1 MANATSEFLL
11 THVEVYKLMNIKL
24 NFDEDV
30 ILSSKIFKD
39 SMKKS
44 LDTAKKASERAPGIR
59 MKSSDSQSVCQ
70 SVAASCSAATRNAVA
85 RRSILKNCFTS

>member
-1 MANATSEFLL
+1 
-11 THVEVYKLMNIKL
+11 MNIKL

-59 MKSSDSQSVCQ
+59 MKSSDNQSVCQ
-70 SVAASCSAATRNAVA
+70 SVAASCRAAAKNAFSGKGI
-85 RRSILKNCFTS
+85 RGNCLTS